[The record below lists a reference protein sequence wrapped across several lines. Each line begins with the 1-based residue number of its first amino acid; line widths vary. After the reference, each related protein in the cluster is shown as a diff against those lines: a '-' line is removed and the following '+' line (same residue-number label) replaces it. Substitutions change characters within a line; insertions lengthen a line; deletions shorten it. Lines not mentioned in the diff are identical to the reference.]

1 MRSGTSVGAKT
12 LSLKWA
18 VVIAIIFEFTGALVL
33 GRVSQE
39 TIAGG
44 IADIGAF
51 TTDPEFCASPHSAA
65 RCLCAAL
72 TRRRCADAYGM
83 MWALIVGGVWQIAA
97 SYMELNVSA
106 THSIIGAIVGFSM
119 VFKGKGAVVWAQ
131 EQIVC
136 SGPMT
141 GLNHDG
147 RPRGKILVFNNKP
160 LAGTYTVPVSA
171 LYNATTGAA
180 LSTMNAA
187 VLTTLTGYPIV
198 PHNLATWA
206 TPYALAAC
214 AAGSCFNATSAG
226 GVPTATSFSG
236 NSGPYIVN
244 LTEYP
249 FGAVQF
255 TLKTAGHPL
264 NCNAAVNSNC
274 PIQPTASTPIMPGQF
289 YYTSAA
295 GYCTTASNGKLP
307 FPPYKGVLIIV
318 LSWFFSPVLT
328 GIASAILFSLSRAL
342 VLRSPHAYKRSFYVL
357 PPMAFLTFWV
367 NIYFVFTKGAAKVL
381 SRDAEGWTDVK
392 AGWIAAAAA
401 GGVSLLSI
409 FTVIPA
415 LHHRVKTIYQMKEE
429 DARISEA
436 KKQEDL
442 EAAAE
447 GRKSA
452 VEPSVTTDV
461 SKNDADELETTAVN
475 EEDAAPVGRAA
486 MLRSYLKRAR
496 DATMH
501 GMEVDIHA
509 IVEEDELVAAIHAN
523 AEVFDV
529 KAELVFSYL
538 QVFSAICVI
547 FAHGAGEVGYMS
559 GPLGAIFSII
569 RSGSLSS
576 STSPPIWTVLV
587 GAFGLIIGLG
597 TYGYSVTRAVGTR
610 MAKLTA
616 SRGFAAELST
626 SMIIMIAAQYGL
638 PTSSSQCI
646 TGGIIGIALCEGKGG
661 LNLKFLF
668 QTFMSWVWTMIFV
681 AMITG
686 FFFAQGAYAPSIQ
699 ASRQIGYY
707 EEALSVRANTILTSY
722 QNMIKASGYQT
733 DGKNSDQFATYLTN
747 TISNTAAGKYYSYN
761 KAPPGFYPGNAA
773 PTIQSPPA
781 WQMVGYLDTALALV
795 QMSVKPDT
803 GAGVNMCG
811 TVGSANNYLSSPS
824 KFPWSQKS
832 VALTA
837 SLSSSVLGTNGP
849 CALAVASQPS
859 SLSSMSSYPL
869 TKAVFVGPSPY
880 TQYNGQY
887 EDKNGNVIASFNGT
901 VDRFFANTFGDVTL
915 DQKTLTGKVCQ
926 QAPCNQ
932 YYYSQGVFMG

>member
-1 MRSGTSVGAKT
+1 
-12 LSLKWA
+12 
-18 VVIAIIFEFTGALVL
+18 
-33 GRVSQE
+33 
-39 TIAGG
+39 
-44 IADIGAF
+44 
-51 TTDPEFCASPHSAA
+51 
-65 RCLCAAL
+65 
-72 TRRRCADAYGM
+72 

-147 RPRGKILVFNNKP
+147 RPRGKILTFNGKP
-160 LAGTYTVPVSA
+160 LAGTYTVPVVA
-171 LYNATTGAA
+171 LYNSTTGAA

-214 AAGSCFNATSAG
+214 AAGNCVNATSAG

-264 NCNAAVNSNC
+264 NCNAAINSNC
-274 PIQPTASTPIMPGQF
+274 PIQPTAASPIAAGQF
-289 YYTSAA
+289 FYTSAA
-295 GYCTTASNGKLP
+295 GYCTTASNGRLP

-328 GIASAILFSLSRAL
+328 GVASAILFSLSRTL

-429 DARISEA
+429 ETRISEA
-436 KKQEDL
+436 KKQDDL

-447 GRKSA
+447 RQSA
-452 VEPSVTTDV
+452 GEPSVATDV
-461 SKNDADELETTAVN
+461 SKNEADELETTAVN
-475 EEDAAPVGRAA
+475 QDDAAPVGRAA

-509 IVEEDELVAAIHAN
+509 IVEEDELVAASHAN
-523 AEVFDV
+523 AEVFDE
-529 KAELVFSYL
+529 KAELVFSYM

-668 QTFMSWVWTMIFV
+668 QTFMSWVWTVVFV
-681 AMITG
+681 ALITG

-699 ASRQIGYY
+699 AARQIGYY

-722 QNMIKASGYQT
+722 QNMLKAGGYII
-733 DGKNSDQFATYLTN
+733 DGSNKDQFATYLATTITN
-747 TISNTAAGKYYSYN
+747 TGAGQYYSYAQ
-761 KAPPGFYPGNAA
+761 APPGFYPGNKA
-773 PTIQSPPA
+773 PSVQSPPA
-781 WQMVGYLDTALALV
+781 WQMVGYLDTALALM
-795 QMSVKPDT
+795 QMSVKPDAT
-803 GAGVNMCG
+803 GGLNMCNNG
-811 TVGSANNYLSSPS
+811 TGYTSTR
-824 KFPWSQKS
+824 FPWSQL
-832 VALTA
+832 ALPSATSA
-837 SLSSSVLGTNGP
+837 SSTTLSGTNGP
-849 CALAVASQPS
+849 CGLAQTTAQASALG
-859 SLSSMSSYPL
+859 SMSAFPL
-869 TKAVFVGPSPY
+869 TKAVFLGPSPAVAF
-880 TQYNGQY
+880 TGVY
-887 EDKNGNVIASFNGT
+887 EDNTGSPVSGFNGT
-901 VDRFFANTFGDVTL
+901 VNRFFANSYGTVTL
-915 DQKTLTGKVCQ
+915 DQAKLNGRVCQ

-932 YYYSQGVFMG
+932 LYTPPGQSFMG